1 MEAGG
6 REAQANRLRRS
17 GHAAFIDDGSRLV
30 VWGGFQ
36 SVSGCSCPLPNHH
49 CFSYLQQAV
58 VTTVVTQNAA
68 CASAPVV
75 DGEDR
80 VLPGD
85 EIWFCDL
92 HTGIWECREVGGN
105 MPSDLSCFCS
115 ALVNGT
121 LYIFAGCD
129 QEGYTNE
136 MYSIDLTDVGC
147 FWTKVTDTK
156 GQTPSP
162 RCQHSSWV
170 HRDRIIYFG
179 GYGCKT
185 IGEAR
190 NTTPANF
197 VVEEMSWATIGNTL
211 FRCWGWNN
219 EVSVFDTHSATWSTP
234 ETQGPAPSPRGHHAS
249 AVLGNRGYISG
260 GAESTDLC
268 LFSIDLDTWTWTH
281 LDVPSSSAPPG
292 RSMHTMTPVS
302 DHSLFVYGG
311 LSTNGNTLSDCWLF
325 DTTRREWTQWSHP
338 HKDKPRVSHTACRG
352 NDNDVVVFGG
362 SSKFCI
368 LMDSVAILRAPSPHH
383 CSDVFIIQT
392 QPYSLFRLCEDVIGR
407 NSALLAEQLKCLPL
421 KLRSKIDKRVAFYS
435 AVTPT
440 GSSRNTNF

>member
-1 MEAGG
+1 MEAGA
-6 REAQANRLRRS
+6 RETQASRLQRS
-17 GHAAFIDDGSRLV
+17 GHAAFIDDTGRLV

-36 SVSGCSCPLPNHH
+36 
-49 CFSYLQQAV
+49 V
-58 VTTVVTQNAA
+58 VH
-68 CASAPVV
+68 
-75 DGEDR
+75 GEDR
-80 VLPGD
+80 ILPGD

-92 HTGIWECREVGGN
+92 HSGIWECREVGGYI
-105 MPSDLSCFCS
+105 PSDLSCFCS

-121 LYIFAGCD
+121 LFIFAGCD

-136 MYSIDLTDVGC
+136 MYSMDITDVC
-147 FWTKVTDTK
+147 CSWRKVTDTK
-156 GQTPSP
+156 GPTPSP
-162 RCQHSSWV
+162 RCQHTSWV

-185 IGEAR
+185 LGEAR
-190 NTTPANF
+190 NTTSANF
-197 VVEEMSWATIGNTL
+197 VVEEMSWTTIGNTL

-219 EVSVFDTHSATWSTP
+219 EVNVFDTLSATWSTP

-268 LFSIDLDTWTWTH
+268 LFSIDLDTWTWTE

-292 RSMHTMTPVS
+292 RSMHTMTPIS
-302 DHSLFVYGG
+302 DHALFVYGG
-311 LSTNGNTLSDCWLF
+311 LSTNGNTLSDGWIF
-325 DTTRREWTQWSHP
+325 DTTRREWTKWCHL
-338 HKDKPRVSHTACRG
+338 DKPRVSHTACRG
-352 NDNDVVVFGG
+352 NDNDIVVFGG

-392 QPYSLFRLCEDVIGR
+392 QPYSLFRLCEDFIGR

-435 AVTPT
+435 TVTT
-440 GSSRNTNF
+440 NGSSWNTNF